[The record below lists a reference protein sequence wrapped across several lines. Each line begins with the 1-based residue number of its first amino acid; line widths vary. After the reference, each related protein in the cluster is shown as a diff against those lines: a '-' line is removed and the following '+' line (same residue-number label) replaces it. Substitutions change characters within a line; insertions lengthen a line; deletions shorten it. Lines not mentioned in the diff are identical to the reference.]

1 MKLLPLVFVAGLAL
15 TSFNLSAKIMA
26 NDNETSHQSHD
37 TADRKRCGYF
47 YCT

>member
-26 NDNETSHQSHD
+26 NDNRPL
-37 TADRKRCGYF
+37 RKLAF
-47 YCT
+47 I